1 MEEKYVKFYKTFHK
15 KFKNDKNLILCSK
28 TLNDGRVVLF
38 QIVKNHFYLILIISL
53 FAFLFFTNTTPAQ
66 RGNTIGEIICA
77 MGLGGDGL
85 MPVDEVCRD

>member
-1 MEEKYVKFYKTFHK
+1 MNK
-15 KFKNDKNLILCSK
+15 KSNHCSNLIS
-28 TLNDGRVVLF
+28 DSRVVLF

-85 MPVDEVCRD
+85 MPVDEICRD

>member
-1 MEEKYVKFYKTFHK
+1 MNEKSNHCFVQVSH
-15 KFKNDKNLILCSK
+15 
-28 TLNDGRVVLF
+28 GRVVLF

-77 MGLGGDGL
+77 MGLGGDLL
-85 MPVDEVCRD
+85 MPVEVDEMCRD